1 MDWIGERGILQKISK
16 VAVMDNKIS
25 PANMMVRVEM
35 MMLIIVDVDDD
46 ITSDNLSQ
54 RVAAC
59 NNCLQILALFHKTC
73 SVN

>member
-1 MDWIGERGILQKISK
+1 MDWIGGRGILQKISK

-35 MMLIIVDVDDD
+35 MMMIVDTDDD

-54 RVAAC
+54 RVAGC

>member
-1 MDWIGERGILQKISK
+1 
-16 VAVMDNKIS
+16 MDNKIS

-35 MMLIIVDVDDD
+35 MMMIVDTDDD

-54 RVAAC
+54 RVAGC

>member
-25 PANMMVRVEM
+25 PVNMMVRVEM
-35 MMLIIVDVDDD
+35 MMMVDDD

-54 RVAAC
+54 RVAAS

-73 SVN
+73 FVN